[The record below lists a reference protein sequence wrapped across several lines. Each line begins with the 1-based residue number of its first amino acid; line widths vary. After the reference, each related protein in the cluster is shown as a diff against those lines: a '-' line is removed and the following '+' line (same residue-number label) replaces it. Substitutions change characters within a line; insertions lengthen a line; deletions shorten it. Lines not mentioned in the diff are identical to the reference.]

1 MKSIKKIIKEELLK
15 EVGGYDDKIIMA
27 KHSGEVMEGLVKVFS
42 DVLGVIKVLGE
53 KVDNGTFDRFS
64 GEEILLKLSD
74 GIDEAIRVT
83 GMLIKE
89 FTEDGVIL
97 EGQNFIKNMNE
108 FKRKIR
114 LLSGLPSNFTQ
125 SEYENRIMKLILGLE
140 PTIRGYADALKETN
154 TMFMNRFNPRYR

>member
-27 KHSGEVMEGLVKVFS
+27 KHSGVIMEGLVKVFS

-74 GIDEAIRVT
+74 GIDEGVRIT
-83 GMLIKE
+83 SMLIKE
-89 FTEDGVIL
+89 FTEEGVIL

-114 LLSGLPSNFTQ
+114 LLSGLPSNFTK
-125 SEYENRIMKLILGLE
+125 SEYENRIMDLILGLE
-140 PTIRGYADALKETN
+140 PTIRTYNDALTETN